1 MPLPPQFVKV
11 VCPHRKIPRRSQPSA
26 NLHSSRFAAAARC
39 ACAQVGLP
47 FFSFILLGWLGLQQ
61 GLSAKLKEGER
72 RKRYV
77 EPEKPEDI
85 LAVRAG
91 RRETCAPGSRRPH
104 GTSRAYIRSRNI
116 CPHDAFLAVWRR
128 MREAPLGAGGSML
141 LLEFLLSRK
150 RHTSG

>member
-1 MPLPPQFVKV
+1 MPVRCCCALALA
-11 VCPHRKIPRRSQPSA
+11 C
-26 NLHSSRFAAAARC
+26 AAAT
-39 ACAQVGLP
+39 QVGLP

-85 LAVRAG
+85 LAVRAC

-104 GTSRAYIRSRNI
+104 GTNTRARNI
-116 CPHDAFLAVWRR
+116 SPDDAFLAVWCR
-128 MREAPLGAGGSML
+128 MREAPRGASGSMAR
-141 LLEFLLSRK
+141 LEHLLSRK
-150 RHTSG
+150 RHTSA

>member
-1 MPLPPQFVKV
+1 MRPTAAPGPWPTQCTFTL
-11 VCPHRKIPRRSQPSA
+11 IPGHCYCA
-26 NLHSSRFAAAARC
+26 LALACTAAT
-39 ACAQVGLP
+39 QVGLP

-85 LAVRAG
+85 LAVRAD

-104 GTSRAYIRSRNI
+104 GTAREYE
-116 CPHDAFLAVWRR
+116 LA
-128 MREAPLGAGGSML
+128 
-141 LLEFLLSRK
+141 
-150 RHTSG
+150 